1 MKSKFTKVLSAQK
14 EPEDNDANEN
24 EESSEIEA
32 GGPAI
37 AAAKK
42 NRIIVI
48 AFASVLITIVVY
60 FIFIKEGP
68 PQKVPEKLQEVV
80 VPPTRNV
87 AANEDGK
94 SPFEIDVPKEKQK
107 QEDVELLDKP
117 AVPQI
122 PSLPEGVA
130 GQIDPTLAPPPPT
143 PLNPAAPTPIPD
155 QAALPGVIAKKPE
168 DVAAKSAEKSV
179 DSAADGKKEE
189 KKKDIDPR
197 YAPILV
203 FSGGGAGPDLGV
215 GYDKNIVKLNEDP
228 IQKLDKSKV
237 GVKTTYVGDRI
248 HAITQGKLITAVLE
262 TAINTQIPG
271 SVRGIV
277 SRDVYGE
284 AGSEVLIPKG
294 SRLYGSY
301 ASTIAKGQ
309 GRVNISWTRLI
320 RPDGVDLRISFNA
333 SDQFGRSGIPGE
345 VDNKYSTIIAG
356 SLLTSVLAVGSA
368 AAANKILGDSGNVST
383 TTSNGSTTTT
393 GSAANQA
400 VADVTKTIIDT
411 AGQIV
416 NNSINI
422 NPVITVPQ
430 GTKITVIV
438 NSDMNL
444 PSIVASH

>member
-1 MKSKFTKVLSAQK
+1 MKSKFTKVISDQK

-24 EESSEIEA
+24 EESSEVEA

-37 AAAKK
+37 ASAKK
-42 NRIIVI
+42 NRMIII
-48 AFASVLITIVVY
+48 ALASVLITVVVY
-60 FIFIKEGP
+60 FVFVKEGP
-68 PQKVPEKLQEVV
+68 PQKTPEKLQEVV

-94 SPFEIDVPKEKQK
+94 SPFEIDIQKEKPKE
-107 QEDVELLDKP
+107 EVELLDKP

-122 PSLPEGVA
+122 PSLPEGLF
-130 GQIDPTLAPPPPT
+130 GQMDPALAPPPPT
-143 PLNPAAPTPIPD
+143 TLNPAVPIPVAD

-168 DVAAKSAEKSV
+168 EVATTKTSDKTA
-179 DSAADGKKEE
+179 DSSTDDKKEE

-215 GYDKNIVKLNEDP
+215 GYDKNIVNLNEDP
-228 IQKLDKSKV
+228 IRKLDKSKV
-237 GVKTTYVGDRI
+237 GVKTTYVGDRV

-262 TAINTQIPG
+262 TAINTEIPG

-284 AGSEVLIPKG
+284 SGNEVLIPKG

-320 RPDGVDLRISFNA
+320 RPDGVDLSISFNA
-333 SDQFGRSGIPGE
+333 SDQFGRSGIPGA

-368 AAANKILGDSGNVST
+368 AAANKILGSNSDVST
-383 TTSNGSTTTT
+383 TTSNGATTTT

-416 NNSINI
+416 NNSINT
-422 NPVITVPQ
+422 NPVITIPQ
-430 GTKITVIV
+430 GTRVTVIV

-444 PSIVASH
+444 PSIAVGH